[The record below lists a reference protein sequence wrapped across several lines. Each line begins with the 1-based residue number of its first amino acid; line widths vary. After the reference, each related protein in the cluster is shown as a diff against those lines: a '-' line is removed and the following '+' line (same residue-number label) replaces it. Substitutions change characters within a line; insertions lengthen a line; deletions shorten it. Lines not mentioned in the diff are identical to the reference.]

1 MVDKRKHNFIQP
13 QFYLSFTKTPGLR
26 FTEIKLESYKKL
38 IKSKGEDIY
47 FRIVPL
53 FDNQKLD
60 IKNCILEIE
69 ASSDKFLSEN
79 LPF

>member
-26 FTEIKLESYKKL
+26 FTEIKLESYKNF
-38 IKSKGEDIY
+38 IQANDEQIH
-47 FRIVPL
+47 FQIVPL
-53 FDNQKLD
+53 FDDQKLD

-69 ASSDKFLSEN
+69 LSSDSRKSQN
-79 LPF
+79 LPY